1 MAKVVPLPNNGSRHL
16 TLGVSALQ
24 NKNYAS
30 AVAHLEKAYK
40 QTPVFDVARP
50 LVKAYV
56 GLKQAKLAVPY
67 ISQYM
72 EDFLAGERTTTV
84 LFDVLL
90 ALPDYR
96 FAWAVLHHV
105 EGPLHQTLMA
115 RVEAAEAQD
124 DAANAQELDDLA
136 KKLRHLGGYDAH
148 TQEQMI
154 ADLGRLPKA
163 RMIAAAVP
171 NLTDPDVHP
180 AIRVS
185 LLDALTAV
193 GADKPVS
200 VSGYQTA
207 GQVVPSKLPGVMNDP
222 TLLAVLNQIQLQIG
236 LTDPELMRA
245 TVETLRFELGYLY
258 PFIDQAVADP
268 KHFAASYL
276 DKEGASVTPGER
288 ALFNWLGEQT
298 AKLSEMA
305 N

>member
-1 MAKVVPLPNNGSRHL
+1 MAKIVPLPNNASRHL

-24 NKNYAS
+24 KKNYAS

-40 QTPVFDVARP
+40 ETPVFEVARP
-50 LVKAYV
+50 LVKSYV
-56 GLKQAKLAVPY
+56 GLKQPSLALPY
-67 ISQYM
+67 VSQYM
-72 EDFLAGERTTTV
+72 EDFLSGDSTTNV

-105 EGPLHQTLMA
+105 DGRKQPDLTKRVADAEQADMA
-115 RVEAAEAQD
+115 VHGDEIDQ
-124 DAANAQELDDLA
+124 LA
-136 KKLRHLGGYDAH
+136 KKLRHLGGFDAH
-148 TQEQMI
+148 TQETMI
-154 ADLGRLPKA
+154 SDLGRLPKA
-163 RMIAAAVP
+163 SMIAAAMP

-193 GADKPVS
+193 GADEPVK
-200 VSGYQTA
+200 VLGYQTEGA
-207 GQVVPSKLPGVMNDP
+207 VVPSKLPGVMNDK
-222 TLLAVLNQIQLQIG
+222 TLLAVLNQVQLQIG

-258 PFIDQAVADP
+258 PFIDQAVTDP

-276 DKEGASVTPGER
+276 NKEGAGVTAEET
-288 ALFNWLGEQT
+288 ALFNWLGVQT
-298 AKLSEMA
+298 LKRSELAK
-305 N
+305 